1 MMKSFS
7 QHAYDRDHE
16 LALMENFMREG
27 INDPGIFKAFFTAGG
42 PGSGKSFVAQNIGAG
57 GRGRGMSPYGLKV
70 IDSDP
75 LFKKLLRDAN
85 MAADEKTIWSDAGQA
100 KREMAKSLTKKQQAG
115 FIEGRLGLLIDGTGK
130 DFPKIKKQSDALRNI
145 GYDTFMLFVNTSLEV
160 AIERDKNRDRVLGE
174 EEVTKMWKA
183 VQSNMG
189 KFQSYFGRES
199 FILIDNNN
207 VAAPVPRGAAWEKG
221 IFDKLYVEIGKL
233 IRTPPTSRAANAW
246 MKSQRPSYS

>member
-1 MMKSFS
+1 MKSFS

-16 LALMENFMREG
+16 LALIEDFIREG
-27 INDPGIFKAFFTAGG
+27 VNDPGIFKAFFTAGG

-57 GRGRGMSPYGLKV
+57 GKGRGMSPYGLKV

-75 LFKKLLRDAN
+75 LFKKLLKDSN
-85 MAADEKTIWSDAGQA
+85 MASDEKTIWSPEGQE
-100 KREMAKSLTKKQQAG
+100 KRERAKSLTKTQQAG
-115 FIEGRLGLLIDGTGK
+115 FIDGRLGLLIDGTGK
-130 DFPKIKKQSDALRNI
+130 DYPKIKKQSDALRNI

-160 AIERDKNRDRVLGE
+160 AIERDKNRERVLGE
-174 EEVTKMWKA
+174 EEVSKMWKK

-189 KFQSYFGRES
+189 RFQSYFGRES

-221 IFDKLYVEIGKL
+221 VFDQLYVEIGKL
-233 IRTPPTSRAANAW
+233 IKAEPTSRAAHAW
-246 MKSQRPSYS
+246 IKSQRPYSS

>member
-1 MMKSFS
+1 
-7 QHAYDRDHE
+7 
-16 LALMENFMREG
+16 
-27 INDPGIFKAFFTAGG
+27 
-42 PGSGKSFVAQNIGAG
+42 
-57 GRGRGMSPYGLKV
+57 
-70 IDSDP
+70 
-75 LFKKLLRDAN
+75 
-85 MAADEKTIWSDAGQA
+85 
-100 KREMAKSLTKKQQAG
+100 
-115 FIEGRLGLLIDGTGK
+115 
-130 DFPKIKKQSDALRNI
+130 
-145 GYDTFMLFVNTSLEV
+145 MLFVNTSLEV

-183 VQSNMG
+183 GQSNMG
-189 KFQSYFGRES
+189 RFQSYFGRES